1 MLNLKDFIYESILGS
16 SLEKEQIKDIK
27 KLVKHPWEYFY
38 KSTTSGMDFN
48 TAIEVLIS
56 SLATGGAKK
65 TKNISPIF
73 PNKDQIILTVREEP
87 DELYHTITFILGDT
101 YKNRLS
107 FTDNTLRY
115 SNRTS
120 DKIKMYKLRNAPTI
134 STGPMHFGFAGSTI
148 LHQYI
153 LSKSQSKQLWDV
165 LSMIYDKSWD
175 NYWPKN
181 IK

>member
-1 MLNLKDFIYESILGS
+1 MLNLKDFIRESL
-16 SLEKEQIKDIK
+16 LNDFDELDDKLTKNQIRYA
-27 KLVKHPWEYFY
+27 WEYFY
-38 KSTTSGMDFN
+38 KSTTSGMDFDA
-48 TAIEVLIS
+48 AIEVLIS
-56 SLATGGAKK
+56 SLAAGGAKK

-87 DELYHTITFILGDT
+87 YEPCHTITFTLGDT
-101 YKNRLS
+101 YKNQLS

-120 DKIKMYKLRNAPTI
+120 DKIKMYKLRNAPSI
-134 STGPMHFGFAGSTI
+134 STGSMHFGFAGSTI